1 MTTVGDLDPADR
13 ALVETAHDLLRER
26 YVEGRHEVA
35 AAVRMRSGAVHLG
48 LHVESSIGRASICA
62 EGIAIGAALMAG
74 DREIDTIAA
83 VLRLPDGGWR
93 VVSPCGLCRELIGDY
108 GPSAQVIDFSG
119 GEVRKAPIA
128 SLLPSKTLRRWAW

>member
-1 MTTVGDLDPADR
+1 MIDHLAREDQDLVHAAR
-13 ALVETAHDLLRER
+13 ELVEQR

-74 DREIDTIAA
+74 DGEIDTIAA
-83 VLRLPDGGWR
+83 VLRLPDGAWR
-93 VVSPCGLCRELIGDY
+93 VVSPCGLCRELISDY
-108 GPSAQVIDFSG
+108 GMDAHVIDFAA
-119 GEVRKAPIA
+119 GEVRRVPVRE
-128 SLLPSKTLRRWAW
+128 LLPSKTRRRWDW

>member
-1 MTTVGDLDPADR
+1 MIEHLAAEDR
-13 ALVETAHDLLRER
+13 ALVVAARELVEGR

-62 EGIAIGAALMAG
+62 EGTAIGAAIMAG
-74 DREIDTIAA
+74 DGEIDTIAA

-108 GPSAQVIDFSG
+108 GPAAHVIDYDEG
-119 GEVRKAPIA
+119 DVRRVTIA
-128 SLLPSKTLRRWAW
+128 SLLPSKTRRRWDW

>member
-1 MTTVGDLDPADR
+1 MIEHLAPEDR
-13 ALVETAHDLLRER
+13 ALVVAARELVEER

-74 DREIDTIAA
+74 DGEIDTIAA
-83 VLRLPDGGWR
+83 VLQLPDGGWR

-108 GPSAQVIDFSG
+108 GPAAHVIDYDRG
-119 GEVRKAPIA
+119 DVRRVSIA
-128 SLLPSKTLRRWAW
+128 SLLPSKTRRRWDW

>member
-1 MTTVGDLDPADR
+1 MIEHLAPEDR
-13 ALVETAHDLLRER
+13 ALVLAARELIEER

-62 EGIAIGAALMAG
+62 EGIAIGAAMKAG

-83 VLRLPDGGWR
+83 VLRLPDGAWR

-108 GPSAQVIDFSG
+108 GVDAHVIDFAA
-119 GEVRKAPIA
+119 GEVRKVKIA
-128 SLLPSKTLRRWAW
+128 ELLPSKTRRRWDW

>member
-1 MTTVGDLDPADR
+1 MIDHLPAEDQDLVHAAR
-13 ALVETAHDLLRER
+13 ELVQER

-74 DREIDTIAA
+74 DAEIDTIAA

-93 VVSPCGLCRELIGDY
+93 VVSPCGLCRELISDY
-108 GPSAQVIDFSG
+108 GMAAHVIDFAA
-119 GEVRKAPIA
+119 GEVRKVPIVE
-128 SLLPSKTLRRWAW
+128 LLPSKTRRRWDW